1 MKNLQE
7 KAMST
12 TLLNGQPDP
21 EVSALM
27 AGCRRDTLTLQGK
40 IKQDRES
47 GEAALRRLLPIAQ
60 GHSGQCRQVAA
71 VLLGCYN
78 GRRFPLDLTN
88 LRGLDY
94 SILDDV
100 LAVLRMD
107 GNARQEVHCYFE
119 RGGRIFEALAED
131 WGFNAVTERDDA

>member
-1 MKNLQE
+1 
-7 KAMST
+7 MST
-12 TLLNGQPDP
+12 TRLDGNPDTD
-21 EVSALM
+21 VSAIM
-27 AGCRRDTLTLQGK
+27 AEYRRDMLTKQGK

-47 GEAALRRLLPIAQ
+47 GEAAVRRLLPIAK
-60 GHSGQCRQVAA
+60 GSSGQCRQVAA

-94 SILDDV
+94 PILEDV

-107 GNARQEVHCYFE
+107 ANAWQEVHCYFE
-119 RGGRIFEALAED
+119 NGGRIFEKLAED
-131 WGFNAVTERDDA
+131 WGFNAAAGGDHA

>member
-1 MKNLQE
+1 
-7 KAMST
+7 MST
-12 TLLNGQPDP
+12 TLLNGKPDP

-27 AGCRRDTLTLQGK
+27 AGYRRDMLAQQGK
-40 IKQDRES
+40 IKQDRDLGES
-47 GEAALRRLLPIAQ
+47 ALRRLLPIAL
-60 GHSGQCRQVAA
+60 GSSGQCRQVAA

-94 SILDDV
+94 SIMDDV

-107 GNARQEVHCYFE
+107 ANAWQEVHCYFDN
-119 RGGRIFEALAED
+119 GGRIFERLAED
-131 WGFNAVTERDDA
+131 WGFNTSAGGNHG